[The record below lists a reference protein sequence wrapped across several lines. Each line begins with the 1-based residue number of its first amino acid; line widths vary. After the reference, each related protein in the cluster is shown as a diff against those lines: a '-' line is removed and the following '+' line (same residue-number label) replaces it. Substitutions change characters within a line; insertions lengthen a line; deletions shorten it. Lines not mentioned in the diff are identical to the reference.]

1 MKDIR
6 IGNDIYVVWS
16 LYRDG
21 QPFDLSSLNL
31 TLYLKGTFGKTE
43 IEDFVVYGNE
53 IRWTF
58 YGKDQNQAGKYSLVL
73 VSNEGKQGMM
83 TTDVCDFVRLVHCS
97 CQVDGKDDAG
107 LKTETIMLT
116 SDLAVESVSMV
127 VDEFLSPTSTNP
139 VQNKVITETFIKLSE
154 SNEPYICPFDLT
166 EYAGIGLGNEA
177 PVDITAAE
185 ISSLKEAIRSKR
197 RLFVPDYSGEF
208 LEADGK
214 IQVDEEAEGVYVTVF
229 ENTGSYFLFE
239 IYDSYSTCYHEAFQD
254 RLISGSNI
262 KTIEGSSI
270 LGFGDFKIPTDSS
283 LSTTSTRPL
292 QNKVVNAELNKK
304 VSKVSGKGLSTN
316 DYTNTDKAKVSKI
329 DEIEAKFEGLENYVD
344 NVSDQANELER
355 DKQDKLVS
363 GENIKTINGRSILGS
378 GDIVIEGGDSSE
390 IRAELTELS
399 GEITQITTI
408 NDMLTSR
415 FYDLSSI
422 ELGNTYN
429 GKLGSSAVFT
439 CIKCE
444 VKAGEKYRITTY
456 ANTSSA
462 KAYCVVDSNNVVVQ
476 LQESAVVDFEVTS
489 IVDGILYVNSWATG
503 YPPMQVKKLENKF
516 SKLES
521 QIEDISS
528 NVVELQK
535 SKGKASLS
543 TSVEVRFVGQ
553 YRNASGNIST
563 NAALSIS
570 SPIHLVSGASVYFKT
585 RSGLA
590 SISALSLVTS
600 DGTYIKTL
608 HTGNEGEIQY
618 IALEDCYVEVCDYNE
633 TFSEKSIT
641 ILYSEL
647 SVTLATMA
655 TKQSLLDVNAKVA
668 NNKSLIRKSTML
680 EHLCNPFI
688 KTTIHLFGDS
698 ITQGQGSSDFSATG
712 EPIPN
717 FTSIKRNVGKKSYA
731 ALFAAQVKRLYNRL
745 VWTSVYSDANI
756 NKDVGLVTN
765 EGNFQ
770 VNNINDVTFIQFKF
784 TGTQFSVITQQYAF
798 GGIFKVYVD
807 NQVKQTIDTYGSGT
821 YLTTE
826 IKGLSDAEHIVE
838 FVATGT
844 KSHSSSVNVLRVAA
858 IGLNKQVEIINDG
871 IIGHQSTSTNGVVY
885 QNATENDNF
894 IIWMSGTN
902 DRTNGAWKT
911 ENSISGLMTIVP
923 QKNPNAELI
932 IMSASP
938 CGNGEF
944 ENSVYLSHMDE
955 INASLTKIAR
965 KYDLCFISHYNY
977 LTRYCREQ
985 QQSVS
990 LICSDGVHPN
1000 DLGHMLI
1007 YQNLCAELNISAD
1020 SAF

>member
-1 MKDIR
+1 MADFNKLKDTIR
-6 IGNDIYVVWS
+6 GAIY
-16 LYRDG
+16 
-21 QPFDLSSLNL
+21 P
-31 TLYLKGTFGKTE
+31 
-43 IEDFVVYGNE
+43 
-53 IRWTF
+53 
-58 YGKDQNQAGKYSLVL
+58 
-73 VSNEGKQGMM
+73 
-83 TTDVCDFVRLVHCS
+83 
-97 CQVDGKDDAG
+97 
-107 LKTETIMLT
+107 
-116 SDLAVESVSMV
+116 
-127 VDEFLSPTSTNP
+127 
-139 VQNKVITETFIKLSE
+139 
-154 SNEPYICPFDLT
+154 
-166 EYAGIGLGNEA
+166 
-177 PVDITAAE
+177 
-185 ISSLKEAIRSKR
+185 
-197 RLFVPDYSGEF
+197 
-208 LEADGK
+208 
-214 IQVDEEAEGVYVTVF
+214 
-229 ENTGSYFLFE
+229 
-239 IYDSYSTCYHEAFQD
+239 
-254 RLISGSNI
+254 
-262 KTIEGSSI
+262 
-270 LGFGDFKIPTDSS
+270 
-283 LSTTSTRPL
+283 
-292 QNKVVNAELNKK
+292 
-304 VSKVSGKGLSTN
+304 
-316 DYTNTDKAKVSKI
+316 
-329 DEIEAKFEGLENYVD
+329 
-344 NVSDQANELER
+344 
-355 DKQDKLVS
+355 
-363 GENIKTINGRSILGS
+363 NGRGAISADKHQAALL
-378 GDIVIEGGDSSE
+378 DMADTMQETDTK
-390 IRAELTELS
+390 LTELS
-399 GEITQITTI
+399 EEIVEKTPIT
-408 NDMLTSR
+408 DMTSAR
-415 FYDLSSI
+415 FYDMTGV
-422 ELGNTYN
+422 ELGSTYN
-429 GKLGSSAVFT
+429 GKLGSSTVFT

-456 ANTSSA
+456 TNTSSA

-476 LQESAVVDFEVTS
+476 LQESAVVDFEVV
-489 IVDGILYVNSWATG
+489 IVADGILYVNSWATG
-503 YPPMQVKKLENKF
+503 YPPMQVEKLENKF

-528 NVVELQK
+528 DVVELQK
-535 SKGKASLS
+535 SKGKVSLS
-543 TSVEVRFVGQ
+543 TFVEVRFVGQ
-553 YRNASGNIST
+553 YRNASGDISN

-585 RSGLA
+585 RSGIA
-590 SISALSLVTS
+590 SVSALSLVTS

-647 SVTLATMA
+647 SATLATMA

-680 EHLCNPFI
+680 EHLCNPFV

-712 EPIPN
+712 DSIPN
-717 FTSIKRNVGKKSYA
+717 FTSIRRNVGKKSYA

-784 TGTQFSVITQQYAF
+784 KGTQFSVITQQYSF

-844 KSHSSSVNVLRVAA
+844 KSHSSSINVLRVAA

-885 QNATENDNF
+885 QNASENDDF

-902 DRTNGAWKT
+902 DRINGAWET
-911 ENSISGLMTIVP
+911 ENSILGLMTTIIP

-932 IMSASP
+932 IMSANP
-938 CGNGEF
+938 CGNDEF
-944 ENSVYLSHMDE
+944 ENPVYLSHMDE
-955 INASLTKIAR
+955 INASLAKMAR

-977 LTRYCREQ
+977 LTKYCREQ
-985 QQSVS
+985 QQQIS

-1020 SAF
+1020 SSFL